1 VSRSLSR
8 WQAVFLG
15 AVVVTGLGLGSWGLF
30 AVGERQRLWH
40 DTFSV
45 QVGFGRLE
53 GAGVG
58 TQVRVRGLE
67 AGVVSAIDL
76 PATDAAD
83 GALVLRLTLDR
94 RFQPLLFADASACI
108 RNEGMV
114 GAKVIEIDPGHR
126 ERGPLA
132 EGARIASYSE
142 SNLSDLLKQTQ
153 ALLADVREGQGS
165 IGKLLKDE
173 RAYSEVVAALEQTK
187 KLMEKSQEAVQSVKQ
202 DADAIKR
209 MPIVRSYVEDHAAI
223 LVRPTHERY
232 RQVLPAATLF
242 EPGKALLTD
251 AGRAKLD
258 ELAPWFDQLKIKG
271 SDVVVA
277 TYADPK
283 VEKSPRAAVA
293 LTQKQSDVVAEY
305 LKSNQKI
312 HKLSMLRWRDV
323 KALGL
328 GVDPPIV
335 PETDALPAARVEV
348 IVFVPQT

>member
-1 VSRSLSR
+1 MSRSLSKM
-8 WQAVFLG
+8 QALVLG
-15 AVVVTGLGLGSWGLF
+15 CVVLIGGLLGTWGLF
-30 AVGERQRLWH
+30 QIGDRQRLWA
-40 DTFSV
+40 DSFV
-45 QVGFGRLE
+45 LKVGFPHLQGVT
-53 GAGVG
+53 VG
-58 TQVRVRGLE
+58 TPVRVRGLE
-67 AGVVSAIDL
+67 AGVVSSIDL
-76 PATDAAD
+76 PASETAD

-94 RFQPLLFADASACI
+94 RFQSLLFADASACI

-142 SNLSDLLKQTQ
+142 SNLGDLLKQTQ
-153 ALLADVREGQGS
+153 ALLADIREGQGS

-209 MPIVRSYVEDHAAI
+209 LPIVRSYVEDHAAI

-258 ELAPWFDQLKIKG
+258 ELAPWFEQLKIKG

-283 VEKSPRAAVA
+283 VVSSPRAAVA
-293 LTQKQSDVVAEY
+293 LTQKQSEVVAEY

-312 HKLSMLRWRDV
+312 HKLGMLRWRDV
-323 KALGL
+323 KPLGL
-328 GVDPPIV
+328 GTDPPIV
-335 PETDALPAARVEV
+335 PENEQVPAARVEV

>member
-1 VSRSLSR
+1 
-8 WQAVFLG
+8 
-15 AVVVTGLGLGSWGLF
+15 VVTGLGLGSWGLF
-30 AVGERQRLWH
+30 AVGDRQRLWH
-40 DTFSV
+40 DNFTV

-53 GAGVG
+53 GATVG

-67 AGVVSAIDL
+67 AGVVSAIEL
-76 PATDAAD
+76 PASEEAD

-94 RFQPLLFADASACI
+94 RFQPLLFADASASI

-114 GAKVIEIDPGHR
+114 GGKVIEIEPGHR
-126 ERGPLA
+126 ESGPLT
-132 EGARIASYSE
+132 EGGRIASHSE
-142 SNLSDLLKQTQ
+142 SNLADLLKQTQ
-153 ALLADVREGQGS
+153 ALLADLREGQGS

-173 RAYSEVVAALEQTK
+173 RAYTEVVSALEQTK
-187 KLMEKSQEAVQSVKQ
+187 KLMEKSQDAVQSVKQ

-209 MPIVRSYVEDHAAI
+209 LPIVRSYVEDQAAI

-242 EPGKALLTD
+242 EPGKAILTD

-258 ELAPWFDQLKIKG
+258 ELAPWLEPLKIKG

-293 LTQKQSDVVAEY
+293 LTQKRSEVVVEY
-305 LKSNQKI
+305 LKANQKI
-312 HKLSMLRWRDV
+312 HKLGMLRWRDV

-328 GVDPPIV
+328 GTDPPIV
-335 PETDALPAARVEV
+335 PETEPLPAARVEV